1 MGGEIKLFKHSA
13 FCYIFDC
20 CLIFRV
26 AKMPRNYFK
35 IPFILLLPFSLAINL
50 NCSTTKEKSV
60 SGPPSKLFREAKK
73 FFKDEEP
80 ENAKNRIQ
88 TIMEDY
94 PDSKERIGGLM
105 LLADVH
111 YKEGEYE
118 EAKFHYQKFTE
129 LYPAHKFADRAHF
142 YKAMANF
149 QLSDLASR
157 DLTHVHSALEGFR
170 NFINDFPKSAYK
182 ARAQK
187 RIQQCLDILAQ
198 NIFEIGKFYFRTGS
212 YQSAIIRLKS
222 LMAQYPTHSYIAE
235 AEFLLAESYFHEQN
249 YGKAR
254 DHYKIVLKKH
264 PRTEF
269 AKQARLK
276 LRTLRKL

>member
-1 MGGEIKLFKHSA
+1 MFRTHLKFP
-13 FCYIFDC
+13 
-20 CLIFRV
+20 LIFFLLV
-26 AKMPRNYFK
+26 P
-35 IPFILLLPFSLAINL
+35 LLLNI
-50 NCSTTKEKSV
+50 NCSTTQEQRTGSPAKLLREARQFIKEKDSE
-60 SGPPSKLFREAKK
+60 K
-73 FFKDEEP
+73 
-80 ENAKNRIQ
+80 AKNSIQ
-88 TIMEDY
+88 LIMEDF
-94 PDSKERIGGLM
+94 PDSKERITGLM

-111 YKEGEYE
+111 YNEEEYE

-129 LYPAHKFADRAHF
+129 LYPAHRFVDRAHF

-157 DLTHVHSALEGFR
+157 DLTPVHSALEGFE
-170 NFINDFPKSAYK
+170 NFINDFPNSTYK
-182 ARAQK
+182 GKAQK

-222 LMAQYPTHSYIAE
+222 LMLEYPTHAYVAE
-235 AEFLLAESYFHEQN
+235 AEFLLAESYLHEQN
-249 YGKAR
+249 YIKAR
-254 DHYKIVLKKH
+254 EHYKVVLQKH

-276 LRTLRKL
+276 LRELRKL